1 MARRHLY
8 SCGSIVDPLLRG
20 CFLSR
25 PAAPLAVTKLRPHQR
40 DDQTRLIY
48 LKTISL
54 LALAESARCRWLSR
68 PTAAT
73 PVEKTPTAAARLKP
87 PAVTVAQYI
96 LLLLVLV
103 FYLFGILCM
112 VMFKVSCHGSQLQYT
127 LWRIPTAAVS

>member
-1 MARRHLY
+1 M
-8 SCGSIVDPLLRG
+8 
-20 CFLSR
+20 
-25 PAAPLAVTKLRPHQR
+25 
-40 DDQTRLIY
+40 
-48 LKTISL
+48 
-54 LALAESARCRWLSR
+54 
-68 PTAAT
+68 
-73 PVEKTPTAAARLKP
+73 EKTPTAAARLKP